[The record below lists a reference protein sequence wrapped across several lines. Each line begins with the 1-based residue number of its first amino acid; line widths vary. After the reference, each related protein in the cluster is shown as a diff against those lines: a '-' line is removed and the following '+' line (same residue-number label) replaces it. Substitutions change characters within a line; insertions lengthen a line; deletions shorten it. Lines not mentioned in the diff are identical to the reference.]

1 MEDKRQL
8 ANSELEATLNSGI
21 LSVVPQSQS
30 NFESLPIAPQSDNIS
45 GQNIMN
51 NFNVN
56 VNVSGGGQSQ
66 MERAANQTMQRMLP
80 NLVGSPEEIKKNS
93 SLILVDNSSKTSEA
107 TETNNF
113 EVVQQE
119 VLLNNLTPNNYFEE
133 TTNQTNV
140 YNQGP
145 SIPLFDFARE
155 SMGSEDLVGKYT
167 YTDSLLKK
175 NNSKIARD
183 YEILKNIT
191 YNSFSDQSTSTTVLP
206 YSAYDNSLYVENVM
220 GERTVQTLE
229 KLSVENNT
237 ENNLEIADHISRER
251 ERYHRSENDLI
262 ADITRNSRNSQ
273 QLSELSQTDIAE
285 AASVTPK
292 EGVGSPEINRSRQE
306 SATNINGSLKDRPV
320 FITKMSSP
328 PKWRT
333 ALG

>member
-21 LSVVPQSQS
+21 LSVVPQSQA
-30 NFESLPIAPQSDNIS
+30 NFESLPAAPQSDGVA

-51 NFNVN
+51 TFNVN
-56 VNVSGGGQSQ
+56 VNVAGGGQPQ

-93 SLILVDNSSKTSEA
+93 SLILVDNSREISGA

-113 EVVQQE
+113 QVVQQE
-119 VLLNNLTPNNYFEE
+119 VLMNNLTPNNYSEE
-133 TTNQTNV
+133 VINQTNV
-140 YNQGP
+140 YDQSP

-155 SMGSEDLVGKYT
+155 SMSSEELLGRYT
-167 YTDSLLKK
+167 YSDSSIKK
-175 NNSKIARD
+175 NNPKVARD

-191 YNSFSDQSTSTTVLP
+191 YNSFTDQSTSQTLSP
-206 YSAYDNSLYVENVM
+206 YSAYDNSVYVENVM
-220 GERTVQTLE
+220 GERMVQTLE

-237 ENNLEIADHISRER
+237 ENNLEIADQISRER

-262 ADITRNSRNSQ
+262 ADMTRNSRNSQ

-285 AASVTPK
+285 AVSITPK

-306 SATNINGSLKDRPV
+306 SAKNINGSFKDRPM